1 MYIILVHWRK
11 NNMDKT
17 DFFYNLRRKK
27 DKTLEEKL
35 LLEYRKRLITISEYL
50 VSYSK
55 CEICEDSLVKN
66 IKRILNV
73 NDL

>member
-1 MYIILVHWRK
+1 
-11 NNMDKT
+11 MDKT
-17 DFFYNLRRKK
+17 EFFYNLRRKK

-55 CEICEDSLVKN
+55 CEIYEDSLVKN

>member
-1 MYIILVHWRK
+1 
-11 NNMDKT
+11 MDKT
-17 DFFYNLRRKK
+17 EFFYNLRRKK
-27 DKTLEEKL
+27 DKTLEEIL

-55 CEICEDSLVKN
+55 CEIYEDSLIKN

-73 NDL
+73 NDLQYICDRHLCR

>member
-1 MYIILVHWRK
+1 
-11 NNMDKT
+11 MDKT

-55 CEICEDSLVKN
+55 CEICEYSLVKN
-66 IKRILNV
+66 IKKILNV

>member
-1 MYIILVHWRK
+1 
-11 NNMDKT
+11 MDKT
-17 DFFYNLRRKK
+17 EFFYNLRKKK

-55 CEICEDSLVKN
+55 CEISEYSLVKN

>member
-1 MYIILVHWRK
+1 
-11 NNMDKT
+11 MDKT
-17 DFFYNLRRKK
+17 EFFYNLRRKK

-50 VSYSK
+50 ASYSK